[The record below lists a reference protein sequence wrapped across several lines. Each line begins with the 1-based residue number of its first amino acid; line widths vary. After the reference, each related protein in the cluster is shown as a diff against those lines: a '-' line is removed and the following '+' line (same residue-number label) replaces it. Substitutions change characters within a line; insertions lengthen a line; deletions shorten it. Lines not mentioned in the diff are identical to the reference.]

1 MLYLHSPYNPMDI
14 ANLNS
19 LKKSLVY
26 LGFGNSLTPALEA
39 KIKSGSNKFSIGATA
54 QFDNEHFLQGNLTKD
69 VVHYE
74 LLFSKVEEI
83 YSINGFKATLEKGNA
98 DDRIS
103 NTFFLGKGNDLTAKE
118 AYNLL
123 SGRSILK
130 EVEISKQYDLQLV
143 NSQGLVVQETK
154 VAGIQEAKDFLSL
167 KKNSV
172 PYEQG
177 SLKILDYG
185 HLIRQL
191 DLKGND
197 ITPEPSTNVILVH
210 DYFKEGIRNKSHYF
224 MRNREEA
231 IDMMQRVLHERDP
244 DQFTN
249 GFLIY
254 ESTGKHLLYNFDKDG
269 REIDLSLHKR
279 RENIWIKLDFQQ
291 KDKNGNYGFHRIY
304 EDQNF
309 NLEKELNLLKVSELS
324 NENQKRSL
332 MASLGRGNIQSAILE
347 SGERVFLKADPW
359 AKKIEV
365 YDLRFSK
372 LEIDPRNKDYGF
384 KR

>member
-39 KIKSGSNKFSIGATA
+39 RIKSGSKKFSIGATA
-54 QFDNEHFLQGNLTKD
+54 QFDNEHSLQGNFPKD

-98 DDRIS
+98 DERIS

-143 NSQGLVVQETK
+143 NSQGLVVQESK

-177 SLKILDYG
+177 SLKIVDYG

-197 ITPEPSTNVILVH
+197 ITPEKSTNVILVH
-210 DYFKEGIRNKSHYF
+210 DYYKEGIRNKSHYF
-224 MRNREEA
+224 VRNREEA

-254 ESTGKHLLYNFDKDG
+254 ESSGKHLLYNFDKDG

-279 RENIWIKLDFQQ
+279 RENIWINLDFQQ
-291 KDKNGNYGFHRIY
+291 KDNNGNYGFHRIY

-309 NLEKELNLLKVSELS
+309 NLEKELNLLKVSGLS

-359 AKKIEV
+359 AKKVEV
-365 YDLRFSK
+365 YDLRFNK
-372 LEIDPRNKDYGF
+372 LEIDPGNKNYGF